1 MKRKKLI
8 KIIASIIATIAILLS
23 IVGVY
28 EFTVPKSATET
39 ITMDNS
45 STEET
50 VGGPIEVKRIVEGK
64 IVEGQIVEKQ
74 IVKGQ
79 IADASD
85 FDEIGIC
92 DRLNQIVVRK
102 NEKDGLIENGGKVI
116 IVPQYDFISSLPC
129 GNGMRE
135 FQNDGLWG
143 VLDIEGNVIL
153 EPKYEFVS
161 LNEFEGTIQIKKGL
175 TFKTYKIEEIIQNES
190 SI

>member
-39 ITMDNS
+39 IAIDDS

-50 VGGPIEVKRIVEGK
+50 VEGPIEVKRIVKEK
-64 IVEGQIVEKQ
+64 IAEKQ

-79 IADASD
+79 ISDASD

-102 NEKDGLIENGGKVI
+102 NDKDGLIENGGKVI
-116 IVPQYDFISSLPC
+116 IVPQYDFISPLPC

-161 LNEFEGTIQIKKGL
+161 LNEYEGTIQIKKGL

>member
-50 VGGPIEVKRIVEGK
+50 VEGPIEVERILKEK
-64 IVEGQIVEKQ
+64 ILEKQ

-116 IVPQYDFISSLPC
+116 IVPQYDFISPLPC

-153 EPKYEFVS
+153 EPKYEALHIIES
-161 LNEFEGTIQIKKGL
+161 KGLIQIGEGV
-175 TFKTYKIEEIIQNES
+175 TFKTYKIEELIQNES